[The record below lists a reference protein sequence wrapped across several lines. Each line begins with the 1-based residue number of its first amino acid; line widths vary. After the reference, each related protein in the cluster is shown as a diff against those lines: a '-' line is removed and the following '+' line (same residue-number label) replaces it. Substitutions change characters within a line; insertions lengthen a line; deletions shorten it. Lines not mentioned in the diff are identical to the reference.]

1 MLLALECGHT
11 YCNRGACASSS
22 GARVPLFG
30 ALTSVYDLLPR
41 EDSRIDSCPSE
52 QRAQLHSC
60 RGGTTKNQ
68 AEGLA
73 VRTQLN
79 LNRNAG

>member
-52 QRAQLHSC
+52 QRAHFIAVGGGQQRIRQ
-60 RGGTTKNQ
+60 RGWLC
-68 AEGLA
+68 APS
-73 VRTQLN
+73 
-79 LNRNAG
+79 